1 MRRVK
6 PCRDDSEN
14 KKSIRLA
21 KQDFFNG
28 TEPSI
33 RSAARTYSI
42 PYTTLRDRLRGLQPH
57 SEAHQDL
64 QLLTVREEKAIV
76 RFCETLDDWC

>member
-1 MRRVK
+1 MGRPK
-6 PCRDDSEN
+6 PCRDDEEH

-33 RSAARTYSI
+33 RPAARTYNI
-42 PYTTLRDRLRGLQPH
+42 PYTTLRDRLHGLQPRTK
-57 SEAHQDL
+57 AY
-64 QLLTVREEKAIV
+64 RE
-76 RFCETLDDWC
+76 L